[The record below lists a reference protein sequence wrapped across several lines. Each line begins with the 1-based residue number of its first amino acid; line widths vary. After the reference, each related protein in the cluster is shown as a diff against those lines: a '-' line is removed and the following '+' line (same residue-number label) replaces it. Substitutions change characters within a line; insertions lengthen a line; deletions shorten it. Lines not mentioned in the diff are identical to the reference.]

1 MRVDPYRQSVVDLEK
16 AFSTN
21 EKTGL
26 TEQEARKC
34 FDEYGPNELPEGHRD
49 TWLSIFIRQFK
60 SPLIYVLLIS
70 AVIIFFV
77 GPQKLD
83 AFIITGILLFN
94 AIIGTVQEGR
104 TSNIVASLRHF
115 ITTKSVVVRDGKHHI
130 IDDKDLV
137 PGDLIILKE
146 GERVPADA
154 RVIEVER
161 LKIDESMLTGESKP
175 VHKTADAI
183 DHPAAIT
190 DQNNMVFRG
199 TYIVAGSGRAIVV
212 ATGQQTEVGKLHQT
226 IEEID
231 TDIPLKRELTRL
243 SYFILIFIFV
253 ICLLLLGIGLLTG
266 RPLQELLVML
276 TALFICVIPE
286 GLPVVLTLVLVTGAY
301 RMARKQV
308 LIKNLQGVEA
318 LGRTDVVVIDKTG
331 TLTRNEMVVTT
342 LFADGKECDVT
353 GEGYFIKG
361 ELLADGKKVSVEDNT
376 PLSQIGLAAALLNSA
391 EISHN
396 KKTNLFDI
404 KGDPTE
410 AALYVLAQKM
420 GYTQDEV
427 CKTYHEQYEIPFD
440 SNLKYHAGFYKHDSK
455 GVAFMIGAAEALF
468 SKAVSV
474 PTSFKEALAQFLDDG
489 LRTVVVGM
497 KEFDPQA
504 IVIRGSEQE
513 QYEAYQ
519 RLIADGITIVGLCG
533 IQDSIR
539 PEVSEIIRQ
548 ARDVGLHVVMATGDH
563 KKTALYVAKKV
574 GIFRE
579 GDEVVDD
586 ERLRKMDD
594 KELLSQLDKITV
606 FARVS
611 PQDKVRI
618 IDVFH
623 KQGNIVA
630 MTGDGINDVPS
641 LLAADLGIAMGQ
653 IGTEVA
659 KQASDLV
666 LLNDSFVNIIHAI
679 EQGRHIF
686 YTLRRVILYF
696 FSTNMGEILIVL
708 FALFTNL
715 PLPLTAAQIL
725 WLNFVTDGFLD
736 IGLSME
742 PQEPDLLS
750 ATWLQ
755 KKKRLVD
762 WQLMTKSLYMAI
774 PMGISSLIV
783 FKWAYTGMPESLDYA
798 RTMTLITMAMLQWFN
813 AWNCRSETKSI
824 FTLGLLANRWFLVA
838 TGFVLSLQFAISYI
852 PILQYI
858 FKTVPLSASDWGII
872 VAMSAPMVLIEEVRK
887 LVVNRFWKKEE
898 VQKA

>member
-1 MRVDPYRQSVVDLEK
+1 
-16 AFSTN
+16 
-21 EKTGL
+21 
-26 TEQEARKC
+26 
-34 FDEYGPNELPEGHRD
+34 
-49 TWLSIFIRQFK
+49 
-60 SPLIYVLLIS
+60 
-70 AVIIFFV
+70 
-77 GPQKLD
+77 
-83 AFIITGILLFN
+83 
-94 AIIGTVQEGR
+94 
-104 TSNIVASLRHF
+104 
-115 ITTKSVVVRDGKHHI
+115 
-130 IDDKDLV
+130 
-137 PGDLIILKE
+137 
-146 GERVPADA
+146 
-154 RVIEVER
+154 
-161 LKIDESMLTGESKP
+161 
-175 VHKTADAI
+175 
-183 DHPAAIT
+183 
-190 DQNNMVFRG
+190 
-199 TYIVAGSGRAIVV
+199 
-212 ATGQQTEVGKLHQT
+212 
-226 IEEID
+226 
-231 TDIPLKRELTRL
+231 
-243 SYFILIFIFV
+243 
-253 ICLLLLGIGLLTG
+253 
-266 RPLQELLVML
+266 
-276 TALFICVIPE
+276 
-286 GLPVVLTLVLVTGAY
+286 
-301 RMARKQV
+301 
-308 LIKNLQGVEA
+308 
-318 LGRTDVVVIDKTG
+318 
-331 TLTRNEMVVTT
+331 
-342 LFADGKECDVT
+342 
-353 GEGYFIKG
+353 
-361 ELLADGKKVSVEDNT
+361 
-376 PLSQIGLAAALLNSA
+376 
-391 EISHN
+391 
-396 KKTNLFDI
+396 
-404 KGDPTE
+404 
-410 AALYVLAQKM
+410 
-420 GYTQDEV
+420 
-427 CKTYHEQYEIPFD
+427 
-440 SNLKYHAGFYKHDSK
+440 
-455 GVAFMIGAAEALF
+455 
-468 SKAVSV
+468 
-474 PTSFKEALAQFLDDG
+474 
-489 LRTVVVGM
+489 VVGM

-519 RLIADGITIVGLCG
+519 QLIADGITIVGLCG

-539 PEVSEIIRQ
+539 PEVSEIVRQ
-548 ARDVGLHVVMATGDH
+548 ARQVGLHVVMATGDH

-618 IDVFH
+618 IDAFH
-623 KQGNIVA
+623 KQGKIVA
-630 MTGDGINDVPS
+630 MTGDGVNDVPS

-774 PMGISSLIV
+774 PMGIASLIV

-824 FTLGLLANRWFLVA
+824 FTLGLFTNRWFLVA

-887 LVVNRFWKKEE
+887 WIVNRFWKKNEGRWPE
-898 VQKA
+898 SG